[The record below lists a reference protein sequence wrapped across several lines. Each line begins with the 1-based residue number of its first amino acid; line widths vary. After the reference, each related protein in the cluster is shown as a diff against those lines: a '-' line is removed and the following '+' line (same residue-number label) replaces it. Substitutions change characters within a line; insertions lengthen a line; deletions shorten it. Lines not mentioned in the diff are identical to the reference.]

1 MKFFKI
7 SFLVGLHVC
16 AVVGP
21 LAAIDLTVH
30 GKHAPTI
37 AFVTVSALIATAL
50 ALWWIVQ
57 IAKHSAETKERIKK
71 CVDVVSLAFLVVGI
85 GVSLRIK
92 LWPEPP
98 RVLGHLP
105 IEVEILLWDLVPF
118 SFGLI
123 WLIARYANALA
134 EKYPFLFH
142 RGGRPGLLFYFAQF
156 VVGLA
161 FLENLF
167 AFPDWVLTLLW
178 ITLLGG
184 FCFAFRQGLR
194 DPAKQ
199 REP

>member
-1 MKFFKI
+1 MKFLRI

-16 AVVGP
+16 AVAGP
-21 LAAIDLTVH
+21 LAAIDLTGH
-30 GKHAPTI
+30 GKNAPAI
-37 AFVTVSALIATAL
+37 AFVTASALIAIAL

-57 IAKHSAETKERIKK
+57 IAKYSAETKERIKK
-71 CVDVVSLAFLVVGI
+71 GVDVVSLAFLAVGI

-134 EKYPFLFH
+134 AKYPFLFRH
-142 RGGRPGLLFYFAQF
+142 GGRPGLLFYFAQF

-161 FLENLF
+161 FLVNLF